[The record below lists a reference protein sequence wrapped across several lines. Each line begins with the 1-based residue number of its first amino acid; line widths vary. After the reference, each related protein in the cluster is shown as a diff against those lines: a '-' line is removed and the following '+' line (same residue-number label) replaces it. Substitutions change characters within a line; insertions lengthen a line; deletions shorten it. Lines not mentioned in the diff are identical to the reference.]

1 MYESAT
7 LPPAKMV
14 AVVPGSVVP
23 VFNSS
28 SVNDSVVGLSSLLL
42 TVNSTI
48 SQKHIRKTCFRT
60 SWLAYS
66 LFQHNFLA
74 FAITEEEKRCLLGS
88 GEEET
93 EG

>member
-1 MYESAT
+1 MYEPAT

-28 SVNDSVVGLSSLLL
+28 GVNDSVVGLSNLLL

-48 SQKHIRKTCFRT
+48 SQKHIR
-60 SWLAYS
+60 
-66 LFQHNFLA
+66 
-74 FAITEEEKRCLLGS
+74 
-88 GEEET
+88 
-93 EG
+93 